1 MKRWTGIILLAWI
14 CLLLSGCDFWL
25 NGSYSSVTPNQ
36 GNTTAG
42 NQEDEE
48 IYSYRDLREAMEDTV
63 EMGVQKVTFSASR
76 FDAQTLESYMQRVR
90 IKFFVL
96 FLMVCNS
103 FCSVTLAL

>member
-42 NQEDEE
+42 NQGGEE
-48 IYSYRDLREAMEDTV
+48 NSYDPGLREAKGDNA
-63 EMGVQKVTFSASR
+63 GKGG
-76 FDAQTLESYMQRVR
+76 
-90 IKFFVL
+90 
-96 FLMVCNS
+96 
-103 FCSVTLAL
+103 

>member
-42 NQEDEE
+42 NQEDGE
-48 IYSYRDLREAMEDTV
+48 IYSYRDLGEAKEDTV
-63 EMGVQKVTFSASR
+63 EKGVEKGKVFSFR
-76 FDAQTLESYMQRVR
+76 FYAQTLD
-90 IKFFVL
+90 
-96 FLMVCNS
+96 
-103 FCSVTLAL
+103 T